1 MYSSIGRSTCRSA
14 PPDGGKP
21 PPRAMFGAIGRF
33 VAGKTVTPCAGLD
46 SKAQVDA
53 AHPWATCPEDGRG
66 GVGVGDF
73 GE

>member
-1 MYSSIGRSTCRSA
+1 
-14 PPDGGKP
+14 
-21 PPRAMFGAIGRF
+21 MFGAIGRF